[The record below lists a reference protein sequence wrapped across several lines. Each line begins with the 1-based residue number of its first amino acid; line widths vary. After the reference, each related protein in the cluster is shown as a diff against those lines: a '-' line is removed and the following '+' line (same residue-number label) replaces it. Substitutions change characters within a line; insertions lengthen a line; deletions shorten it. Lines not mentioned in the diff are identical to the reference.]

1 MIKHLIIAGLLT
13 VGWSA
18 AYAQQA
24 AAPARTGDT
33 QMAAMPSGADA
44 KKLIGRTIKNPQDQ
58 TIGKIESV
66 YINKDGK
73 VDSVIAGVGGFLGV
87 GEREVRL
94 AWKDLQISQNGER
107 VTVNM
112 TKDQLKAMAPYKYSD
127 AKWRGQVFTDLGVY
141 TPDHTAA
148 PAADRTAATTTE
160 STGDFNASG
169 QIAGSALIGAKVRNA
184 DNDTVGSVEDIYVD
198 DKGTIQAVVVSV
210 GGFLGM
216 GTKDVAVKWSDL
228 TYGHDGKSLKLT
240 TNWTKDSLKAMPD
253 YKYERRQPARS
264 GG

>member
-1 MIKHLIIAGLLT
+1 MIKHLIVAGLLT
-13 VGWSA
+13 VGSTA

-24 AAPARTGDT
+24 AAPVRNGDT

-44 KKLIGRTIKNPQDQ
+44 KKLIGRTIKNPQDE

-94 AWKDLQISQNGER
+94 AWKDLQISDNGER

-127 AKWRGQVFTDLGVY
+127 ATSRGQVFTDSGVY
-141 TPDHTAA
+141 TPDHRSARGRSA
-148 PAADRTAATTTE
+148 VAHRPHGRDDDRI
-160 STGDFNASG
+160 DWR
-169 QIAGSALIGAKVRNA
+169 L
-184 DNDTVGSVEDIYVD
+184 
-198 DKGTIQAVVVSV
+198 
-210 GGFLGM
+210 
-216 GTKDVAVKWSDL
+216 
-228 TYGHDGKSLKLT
+228 
-240 TNWTKDSLKAMPD
+240 
-253 YKYERRQPARS
+253 
-264 GG
+264 

>member
-13 VGWSA
+13 VGSSA

-24 AAPARTGDT
+24 AAPVRAGDT
-33 QMAAMPSGADA
+33 QVAAMPNGADA
-44 KKLIGRTIKNPQDQ
+44 KKLIGRTIKNPQDE

-66 YINKDGK
+66 HIDKDGK

-94 AWKDLQISQNGER
+94 AWKDLQISQDGELVR
-107 VTVNM
+107 VNM
-112 TKDQLKAMAPYKYSD
+112 TKDQLKAMAPYKYTD
-127 AKWRGQVFTDLGVY
+127 ANWRGQVFNDSGVY
-141 TPDHTAA
+141 A
-148 PAADRTAATTTE
+148 PDRTVPRASAATTE
-160 STGDFNASG
+160 STGDFNANG
-169 QIAGSALIGAKVRNA
+169 QIAGSALIGAKVHNA
-184 DNDTVGSVEDIYVD
+184 NNDTVGSVEDIYID
-198 DKGTIQAVVVSV
+198 NKGAIQAVVVSV

-216 GTKDVAVKWSDL
+216 GTKDVAVNWSEL

-240 TNWTKDSLKAMPD
+240 TTWTKDSLKAMPD

>member
-1 MIKHLIIAGLLT
+1 MIKHLIIVGLLT
-13 VGWSA
+13 VGSSA

-24 AAPARTGDT
+24 AAPVRNGDT

-44 KKLIGRTIKNPQDQ
+44 KKLIGRTIKNPQDE

-127 AKWRGQVFTDLGVY
+127 ATWRGRPLRARALQALLPLPMRLPFV
-141 TPDHTAA
+141 
-148 PAADRTAATTTE
+148 PALPRKRPRCERD
-160 STGDFNASG
+160 
-169 QIAGSALIGAKVRNA
+169 IA
-184 DNDTVGSVEDIYVD
+184 
-198 DKGTIQAVVVSV
+198 
-210 GGFLGM
+210 
-216 GTKDVAVKWSDL
+216 WS
-228 TYGHDGKSLKLT
+228 
-240 TNWTKDSLKAMPD
+240 
-253 YKYERRQPARS
+253 
-264 GG
+264 